1 MENKLELIFKGFI
14 VGLGKII
21 PGVSGSLIAV
31 SLGIYEKSIECISHF
46 FKDVRNNLYFLGL
59 IGIGVVLAVILGSK
73 VIILLINNFYL
84 PTMFLFIGLIAGGI
98 PDLLKEKKNKSI
110 LDVLLIIISF
120 SIVLIIGLLGTT
132 LNFNPTKNA
141 SSLFIISGIGFIDAA
156 TMVIP
161 GISGTAIFILLGCY
175 DFVLNLFSNLLNFD
189 NFLYILFFAFGLV
202 LGIILVSKFMN
213 YCFKNY
219 KDSIYMIIIG
229 FSLSSVYMMFS
240 ETLKNTNSISTIIFG
255 IIMMLFGYKLVVKK
269 TS

>member
-1 MENKLELIFKGFI
+1 MENKLGLIFKGFI

-141 SSLFIISGIGFIDAA
+141 SSLFIISGIGFIDAV

-161 GISGTAIFILLGCY
+161 GISGTAIFIL
-175 DFVLNLFSNLLNFD
+175 
-189 NFLYILFFAFGLV
+189 LFFAFGLV

-240 ETLKNTNSISTIIFG
+240 ETLKNTNSVSTIIFG
-255 IIMMLFGYKLVVKK
+255 IIMMLFGYKLVVRK

>member
-1 MENKLELIFKGFI
+1 M
-14 VGLGKII
+14 
-21 PGVSGSLIAV
+21 
-31 SLGIYEKSIECISHF
+31 
-46 FKDVRNNLYFLGL
+46 
-59 IGIGVVLAVILGSK
+59 
-73 VIILLINNFYL
+73 
-84 PTMFLFIGLIAGGI
+84 
-98 PDLLKEKKNKSI
+98 
-110 LDVLLIIISF
+110 LLIIISF

-240 ETLKNTNSISTIIFG
+240 ETLKNTNSVSTIIFG
-255 IIMMLFGYKLVVKK
+255 IIMMLFGYKLVVRK

>member
-1 MENKLELIFKGFI
+1 MENKLGLIFKGFI

-73 VIILLINNFYL
+73 VIILIINNFYL

-120 SIVLIIGLLGTT
+120 SIILIIGLLGTT
-132 LNFNPTKNA
+132 LNFNPTKNV

-175 DFVLNLFSNLLNFD
+175 DFVLNLFSNLLNFN

-240 ETLKNTNSISTIIFG
+240 ETLKNTNSISTIILG
-255 IIMMLFGYKLVVKK
+255 IIMMLFGYKLVVRK

>member
-1 MENKLELIFKGFI
+1 MENKLGLIFKGFI

-46 FKDVRNNLYFLGL
+46 LKDVRNNLYFLGL

-120 SIVLIIGLLGTT
+120 SIVLIIGLLGTN
-132 LNFNPTKNA
+132 LNFIPTKSV

-175 DFVLNLFSNLLNFD
+175 DFVLNLFSNLLNFN
-189 NFLYILFFAFGLV
+189 NFLYILFFTFGLV

-255 IIMMLFGYKLVVKK
+255 IIMMLFGYKLVVRK